1 MGAQDLIAAIT
12 GGVAQTDR
20 LIKLDTPLGDNV
32 LLPQRAVGHARMGR
46 DYGFT
51 LDVVS
56 TNENVELKQLI
67 AQPVTL
73 WLQQADQTYLPH
85 HGYVH
90 TARRLGADG
99 GLTSYQLEFAS
110 WQHFLRYRSDARI
123 WQDKT
128 ADAILTDVFNA
139 HPQARGAFRFAIQN
153 ALPTRSFCVQ
163 YESDWNFCQRIMES
177 EGLFSH
183 FEQAADGKSHTVVIT
198 DNIDA
203 LPALNPQSVNFY
215 RSGVNSETNA
225 LVQWSGTRTLQSVT
239 LTTRTFDYKSP
250 GTVANPKGTSV
261 PTHAN
266 QGDLPQ
272 QAEVYEYT
280 GAYTYGDQSRGD
292 TLSETRMEEWESR
305 SKRFEGAGAVRNLD
319 AGRWFELDGHPVHDT
334 DSEQDRQ
341 FAVIEARW
349 FIDNNLPVSATQ
361 TQSFPHSLQGELA
374 AIKAANASGSDALAV
389 KATDGSAGFLLVQI
403 EAQRKAVPYRSPLE
417 HRKPKMN
424 MQTALVVGPE
434 NEEVYTDT
442 QNRIKVHFHW
452 DRLNA
457 GDEAASCWIRV
468 AMSDSG
474 GSYGSVHV
482 PRIGEEVVVSWLD
495 GDCDRPIVTARVY
508 NGDTNPNWH
517 SNGILSGYKSKEF
530 GGSGYNQMVM
540 DDATGQNRAQLYS
553 TSANSQ
559 LQLGHLIAQSA
570 NSRGAYLGS
579 GFDLKSDAFGAV
591 NAGQGLYVTTYAKSA
606 TSQQLDVSE
615 AKAQLESAQETID
628 AQSQASEKHQAES
641 LQDGTQAL
649 KTFASATQSTQQ
661 GASGSASGGNT
672 AGGGTGS
679 ANAFTEPVMLM
690 ASPSGIALSTQD
702 SAHVAAK
709 EQITFVSKQ
718 STHVAT
724 GKSLL
729 ASIGEKL
736 SLFAQTAGMK
746 LFAGKGK
753 FEIQAQSDNIEVT
766 AQKTLKL
773 VSATDRI
780 EIAADQGML
789 LTSGGAYIRIA
800 SGNVE
805 IHAPGLVDIKG
816 ASHVLAGPASM
827 GYPLPSPRPD
837 QPGQLELLHTYA
849 NGAGVKTGQY
859 TVLDANGG
867 VLRQGA
873 LDASGHTIVS
883 GLPAGAA
890 EVKFGKDPRV
900 QSDVASEFTVPTW
913 PSPDDLASTGAT
925 STAQSQL
932 GSLLPG
938 ASAAAS
944 TAASGAA
951 GGLTSTLASTSG
963 LTSLSSASGSSSL
976 GSVSNVASSASSMAS
991 SALSGSGSALT
1002 AQALGAAKQTLTSAL
1017 PSGAQTALSQA
1028 SALQGTA
1035 QKLGGLA
1042 QSARSA
1048 AAALKVV

>member
-139 HPQARGAFRFAIQN
+139 HPQARGAFRFAIQHV
-153 ALPTRSFCVQ
+153 LPTRSFCVQ

-177 EGLFSH
+177 EGLFSY
-183 FEQAADGKSHTVVIT
+183 FEQAADGKSHAVVIT

-334 DSEQDRQ
+334 DSQQDRQ

-361 TQSFPHSLQGELA
+361 TQTFPHSLQGELA

-417 HRKPKMN
+417 HHKPKMT

-591 NAGQGLYVTTYAKSA
+591 NAGQGLYVSTYAKSA

-615 AKAQLESAQETID
+615 AKTQLESAQETID

-641 LQDGTQAL
+641 LEDGAQAL
-649 KTFASATQSTQQ
+649 KTFASATQSTQSTQQ

-718 STHVAT
+718 STHVAA

-766 AQKTLKL
+766 AQKTLRL
-773 VSATDRI
+773 ISAASKVELAANE
-780 EIAADQGML
+780 EIF
-789 LTSGGAYIRIA
+789 LTSGNAYIRIKG
-800 SGNVE
+800 GNIE
-805 IHAPGLVDIKG
+805 IHAPGMVDIKG
-816 ASHVLAGPASM
+816 ASHSLSGPTNLAYTLPKFSPAYQARYVLK
-827 GYPLPSPRPD
+827 
-837 QPGQLELLHTYA
+837 GQA
-849 NGAGVKTGQY
+849 
-859 TVLDANGG
+859 D
-867 VLRQGA
+867 
-873 LDASGHTIVS
+873 
-883 GLPAGAA
+883 GLPMPQHAYSL
-890 EVKFGKDPRV
+890 K
-900 QSDVASEFTVPTW
+900 
-913 PSPDDLASTGAT
+913 
-925 STAQSQL
+925 L
-932 GSLLPG
+932 GSG
-938 ASAAAS
+938 R
-944 TAASGAA
+944 
-951 GGLTSTLASTSG
+951 
-963 LTSLSSASGSSSL
+963 
-976 GSVSNVASSASSMAS
+976 
-991 SALSGSGSALT
+991 ALSGKT
-1002 AQALGAAKQTLTSAL
+1002 NDLGETVRVYTSN
-1017 PSGAQTALSQA
+1017 
-1028 SALQGTA
+1028 
-1035 QKLGGLA
+1035 A
-1042 QSARSA
+1042 QSVNLH
-1048 AAALKVV
+1048 ALEQDAVRTETWQFAGSGQPDIYADYLDDVA

>member
-56 TNENVELKQLI
+56 TNENVELKKLI

-177 EGLFSH
+177 EGLFSY
-183 FEQAADGKSHTVVIT
+183 FEQAADGKSHAVVIT

-334 DSEQDRQ
+334 DSQQDRQ

-361 TQSFPHSLQGELA
+361 TQTFPHSLQGELA

-591 NAGQGLYVTTYAKSA
+591 NAGQGLYVSTYAKSA

-615 AKAQLESAQETID
+615 AKTQLESAQETID
-628 AQSQASEKHQAES
+628 ALSQASEKHQAES

-649 KTFASATQSTQQ
+649 KTFASATQSTQSTQQ

-718 STHVAT
+718 STHVAA

-766 AQKTLKL
+766 AQKTLRL
-773 VSATDRI
+773 ISASERI
-780 EIAADQGML
+780 EVAANQEIL
-789 LTSGGAYIRIA
+789 LTCGGAYIRIKD
-800 SGNVE
+800 GNIE
-805 IHAPGLVDIKG
+805 IHAPRDIDIKG
-816 ASHVLAGPASM
+816 AQHALDGPTSSPYDLPVLAKGD
-827 GYPLPSPRPD
+827 LHNK
-837 QPGQLELLHTYA
+837 LELNLTDGNLKPVPQAPYKVVFED
-849 NGAGVKTGQY
+849 GTTLAGK
-859 TVLDANGG
+859 LDGSGHA
-867 VLRQGA
+867 VLR
-873 LDASGHTIVS
+873 DV
-883 GLPAGAA
+883 PDGAA
-890 EVKFGKDPRV
+890 KVFFGEDVRSFTPQSV
-900 QSDVASEFTVPTW
+900 PAAQEIAQSDVLKELHQAGHHGITDENLYSLFNKF
-913 PSPDDLASTGAT
+913 SGRPD
-925 STAQSQL
+925 
-932 GSLLPG
+932 
-938 ASAAAS
+938 
-944 TAASGAA
+944 
-951 GGLTSTLASTSG
+951 
-963 LTSLSSASGSSSL
+963 
-976 GSVSNVASSASSMAS
+976 VS
-991 SALSGSGSALT
+991 
-1002 AQALGAAKQTLTSAL
+1002 
-1017 PSGAQTALSQA
+1017 
-1028 SALQGTA
+1028 
-1035 QKLGGLA
+1035 
-1042 QSARSA
+1042 
-1048 AAALKVV
+1048 

>member
-56 TNENVELKQLI
+56 TNENVELKKLI

-123 WQDKT
+123 WQDKS
-128 ADAILTDVFNA
+128 ADAILTDVFNT
-139 HPQARGAFRFAIQN
+139 HPQARGAFRFAIQK
-153 ALPTRSFCVQ
+153 ALPARSFCVQ
-163 YESDWNFCQRIMES
+163 YESDWHFCQRIMES
-177 EGLFSH
+177 EGLFSY
-183 FEQAADGKSHTVVIT
+183 FEQAADGQSHTVVIT

-215 RSGVNSETNA
+215 RSGVNAETHA

-250 GTVANPKGTSV
+250 GTAANPKGTSV

-266 QGDLPQ
+266 QGDLPA

-349 FIDNNLPVSATQ
+349 FIENNLPASTTQ
-361 TQSFPHSLQGELA
+361 APSFPHSLQGELA
-374 AIKAANASGSDALAV
+374 AIKAANQGDSAAFTIAG
-389 KATDGSAGFLLVQI
+389 TDGSEGFLLVQI

-417 HRKPKMN
+417 HHKPKLR

-434 NEEVYTDT
+434 NEEVYTDS

-474 GSYGSVHV
+474 SSYGGVHV
-482 PRIGEEVVVSWLD
+482 PRVGEEVVVNWLD
-495 GDCDRPIVTARVY
+495 GDCDRPIATARVY

-540 DDATGQNRAQLYS
+540 DDATGQNRMQLYS

-559 LQLGHLIAQSA
+559 LHLGYLVAQSA

-591 NAGQGLYVTTYAKSA
+591 NAGQGLYVSTYAKSA

-615 AKAQLESAQETID
+615 AKTQLESAQETID

-649 KTFASATQSTQQ
+649 KTFTSATQSSKQ
-661 GASGSASGGNT
+661 GASASGGNT

-679 ANAFTEPVMLM
+679 ANAFTDPVMLM
-690 ASPSGIALSTQD
+690 ASPSGIAFSTQD
-702 SAHVAAK
+702 SAHIAAK

-753 FEIQAQSDNIEVT
+753 VEIQSQSDSIEVT

-789 LTSGGAYIRIA
+789 LTSGGAYIRLA
-800 SGNVE
+800 GGNVE

-913 PSPDDLASTGAT
+913 PSSDDLASTSAT

-932 GSLLPG
+932 GSLLSG
-938 ASAAAS
+938 ASKAAS
-944 TAASGAA
+944 TAASSV
-951 GGLTSTLASTSG
+951 TSALASTGASG
-963 LTSLSSASGSSSL
+963 LSSLSSVSGLSSL
-976 GSVSNVASSASSMAS
+976 SNVSSVAGSASSMAS

-1002 AQALGAAKQTLTSAL
+1002 SQALGSAKQALTSAL
-1017 PSGAQTALSQA
+1017 PPGAQTVLSQA

-1035 QKLGGLA
+1035 QQLGGLA